1 MWGNIQVIKT
11 KRMLDYLKRTDNG
24 FTKCSLRKNDKQF
37 KEEVSDILRET
48 FSDDEINNANNN

>member
-1 MWGNIQVIKT
+1 MI
-11 KRMLDYLKRTDNG
+11 DYLKRTDNG

>member
-11 KRMLDYLKRTDNG
+11 KRMIDYLKRTDNG
-24 FTKCSLRKNDKQF
+24 FAKCSLRKNNKQY
-37 KEEVSDILRET
+37 KEVVSDILRET